1 MASLLADSRFL
12 DEKEGIIPPR
22 AEFMSA
28 AEWRGEGIWRSKE
41 FRMG

>member
-1 MASLLADSRFL
+1 MRRRGFS
-12 DEKEGIIPPR
+12 PPR

-28 AEWRGEGIWRSKE
+28 AEWEGEGIWRGKK